1 MANRTPTARAII
13 YAGILGG
20 LSLDQINEL
29 LKPLPNTEEL
39 DPASYRLNR
48 DSYFGKMVTA
58 IGSKVTSSQNEF
70 GDMIYHPKPIR
81 P

>member
-1 MANRTPTARAII
+1 MKNRTPTARAII

-39 DPASYRLNR
+39 NAESYRLNR
-48 DSYFGKMVTA
+48 DSYFGKMLIS
-58 IGSKVTSSQNEF
+58 IGTEVSSTQNEF
-70 GDMIYHPKPIR
+70 GTMIYHPKPIR
-81 P
+81 T